1 MSSCR
6 VDPAEAEHQRDDLL
20 ALALEVLVCSQTGA
34 REIAHRLVPIVGNP
48 NGGEFTGPQELARF
62 NPSRRFV
69 FTRSP
74 GFLEPVSKV
83 LEP

>member
-48 NGGEFTGPQELARF
+48 NGGEFTGPQEFGQVQPIASVRLYPVA
-62 NPSRRFV
+62 
-69 FTRSP
+69 
-74 GFLEPVSKV
+74 GFLRACFESS
-83 LEP
+83 